1 MTWRTITWPLLW
13 LLLVPPGAPP
23 PPAHAAMVK
32 LTVPE
37 LAARADTVVV
47 GTVVDLR
54 SAWNAE
60 QTAIHSDVTVAVDEV
75 VKGTAGRRV
84 TFRIRGGEVGGI
96 GMSTSV
102 DPTFG
107 VGERVVVFL
116 DTTTT
121 PATLTG
127 LRQGKASVRD
137 GLVRRD
143 GKTHT
148 VQEFVDSVRSGA
160 SR

>member
-1 MTWRTITWPLLW
+1 VVW
-13 LLLVPPGAPP
+13 LAFLASAASPQAAP
-23 PPAHAAMVK
+23 AAMVK
-32 LTVPE
+32 LSVGD

-47 GTVVDLR
+47 GTVVDLT

-60 QTAIHSDVTVAVDEV
+60 HTAIHTDVTVAVDEV
-75 VKGTAGRRV
+75 VKGATGRRL
-84 TFRIRGGEVGGI
+84 TFRIRGGEVGGV

-102 DPTFG
+102 DPTFR

-116 DTTTT
+116 DTSTT

-148 VQEFVDSVRSGA
+148 LGEFVDSVRAGA